1 MLIGQLRA
9 GLAGTGFVTD
19 NELQSFARLE
29 KQTRDFATTLAI
41 KADASKSS
49 VSDDEVKAF
58 YEGHKSE
65 FMTPEQVVVEYVEL
79 KKSSFFD
86 QVKVKQEDL
95 EALYQKEIANLP
107 SSAMPHTS

>member
-1 MLIGQLRA
+1 M
-9 GLAGTGFVTD
+9 
-19 NELQSFARLE
+19 
-29 KQTRDFATTLAI
+29 
-41 KADASKSS
+41 
-49 VSDDEVKAF
+49 KAF

-95 EALYQKEIANLP
+95 GRCTRRKSPTSP
-107 SSAMPHTS
+107 SSAMPPTS